1 MLNHIMELAEHE
13 VPINLKSLKNSFN
26 VLVTYSTLYHDSIFC
41 EELDLNVGW
50 IKGIIKDRS
59 VRVIFS
65 RIPKARNR
73 EDIEDND
80 TVVIVKIVDMTNK
93 KDLYITN
100 SN

>member
-1 MLNHIMELAEHE
+1 MLNRIMELAEHE
-13 VPINLKSLKNSFN
+13 VPINLKSLKNSFD
-26 VLVTYSTLYHDSIFC
+26 VLITYSTLYHDSIFC

-73 EDIEDND
+73 EDIENSDN
-80 TVVIVKIVDMTNK
+80 VIVVKIVDMTNK
-93 KDLYITN
+93 KDLYIAN

>member
-13 VPINLKSLKNSFN
+13 VPTNLKSLKNSFD

-73 EDIEDND
+73 EDIENSDNII
-80 TVVIVKIVDMTNK
+80 VVKIVDMTNK
-93 KDLYITN
+93 KDLYIAN

>member
-13 VPINLKSLKNSFN
+13 VPTNLKSLKNSFD
-26 VLVTYSTLYHDSIFC
+26 VLVTYSTLYHESIFC
-41 EELDLNVGW
+41 EELNLNVGW

-73 EDIEDND
+73 EDIENSDN
-80 TVVIVKIVDMTNK
+80 VIVVKIVDMTNK
-93 KDLYITN
+93 KDLYIAN
-100 SN
+100 PN

>member
-13 VPINLKSLKNSFN
+13 VPINLKSLKNSFDD
-26 VLVTYSTLYHDSIFC
+26 LITYSTLYHNSIFC
-41 EELDLNVGW
+41 EELNLNVGW

-65 RIPKARNR
+65 RIPKAKNR
-73 EDIEDND
+73 EDIENSDN
-80 TVVIVKIVDMTNK
+80 VVIVKIVDMTNK
-93 KDLYITN
+93 KDLYIAN

>member
-1 MLNHIMELAEHE
+1 MLNHIIELAEHE
-13 VPINLKSLKNSFN
+13 VPTNLKSLKNSFD
-26 VLVTYSTLYHDSIFC
+26 VLITYSTLYHDSIFC

-65 RIPKARNR
+65 RIPKAKNR
-73 EDIEDND
+73 EDIENSDN
-80 TVVIVKIVDMTNK
+80 VIVVKIVDMTNK
-93 KDLYITN
+93 KDLYIAN

>member
-13 VPINLKSLKNSFN
+13 VPTNLKSLKNSFN
-26 VLVTYSTLYHDSIFC
+26 VLVTYSTLYHESIFC

-50 IKGIIKDRS
+50 VKGIIKDRS

-65 RIPKARNR
+65 RIPEARNR

-93 KDLYITN
+93 KDLYIAN

>member
-1 MLNHIMELAEHE
+1 MLNHIIELAEHE
-13 VPINLKSLKNSFN
+13 VPTNLKSLKNSFN

-65 RIPKARNR
+65 RIPEARNR

-93 KDLYITN
+93 KYLYIAN

>member
-13 VPINLKSLKNSFN
+13 VPINLKSLKNSFD

-41 EELDLNVGW
+41 EELNLNVGW
-50 IKGIIKDRS
+50 IKGRIKDRS

-73 EDIEDND
+73 EDIENSDN
-80 TVVIVKIVDMTNK
+80 VVIVKIVDMTNK
-93 KDLYITN
+93 KDLYIAN

>member
-13 VPINLKSLKNSFN
+13 VPTNLKSLKNSFD

-41 EELDLNVGW
+41 EELNLNVGW

-93 KDLYITN
+93 KDLYIAN

>member
-13 VPINLKSLKNSFN
+13 VPTNLKSLKNSFD

-59 VRVIFS
+59 VRVISS

-73 EDIEDND
+73 EDIENSDN
-80 TVVIVKIVDMTNK
+80 VIVVKIVDMTNK
-93 KDLYITN
+93 KDLYIAN

>member
-13 VPINLKSLKNSFN
+13 VPTNLKSLKNSFD
-26 VLVTYSTLYHDSIFC
+26 VLVTYSTLYHNSIFC

-50 IKGIIKDRS
+50 VKGIIKDRS

-73 EDIEDND
+73 EDIENSDNI
-80 TVVIVKIVDMTNK
+80 VIVKIVDMTNK
-93 KDLYITN
+93 KILYITN

>member
-1 MLNHIMELAEHE
+1 MLNHIIELAEHE
-13 VPINLKSLKNSFN
+13 VPTNLKSLKNSFD
-26 VLVTYSTLYHDSIFC
+26 VLVTYSTLYHESIFC

-50 IKGIIKDRS
+50 VKGIIKDRS
-59 VRVIFS
+59 VRIIFS
-65 RIPKARNR
+65 RIPEARNR

-93 KDLYITN
+93 KDLYIAN

>member
-13 VPINLKSLKNSFN
+13 VPTNLKSLKNSFN
-26 VLVTYSTLYHDSIFC
+26 VLITYSTLYHDSIFC
-41 EELDLNVGW
+41 EELNLNVGW

-65 RIPKARNR
+65 RIPEARNR

-93 KDLYITN
+93 KDLYIAN

>member
-13 VPINLKSLKNSFN
+13 VPTNLKSLKNSFD
-26 VLVTYSTLYHDSIFC
+26 VLVTYSTLYHDSIYC
-41 EELDLNVGW
+41 EELNLNVGW

-65 RIPKARNR
+65 RIPEARNR

-93 KDLYITN
+93 KDLYIAN

>member
-13 VPINLKSLKNSFN
+13 VPINLKSLKNSFD
-26 VLVTYSTLYHDSIFC
+26 VLVTYSTLYHDSIYC
-41 EELDLNVGW
+41 EELNLNVGW

-65 RIPKARNR
+65 RIPEARNR

-93 KDLYITN
+93 KDLYIAN

>member
-13 VPINLKSLKNSFN
+13 VPINLKSLKNSFDD
-26 VLVTYSTLYHDSIFC
+26 LVTYSTLYHESIFC
-41 EELDLNVGW
+41 EELNLNVGW

-65 RIPKARNR
+65 RIPEARDQ
-73 EDIEDND
+73 EDIKNSDNI
-80 TVVIVKIVDMTNK
+80 VIVKIVDMTNK
-93 KDLYITN
+93 KDLYIAN

>member
-1 MLNHIMELAEHE
+1 MLNHIIELAEHE
-13 VPINLKSLKNSFN
+13 VPINLKSLKNSFD

-41 EELDLNVGW
+41 EELNLNVGW
-50 IKGIIKDRS
+50 IKGRIKDRS

-73 EDIEDND
+73 EDIENSDN
-80 TVVIVKIVDMTNK
+80 VVIVKIVDMTNK
-93 KDLYITN
+93 KDLYIAN

>member
-13 VPINLKSLKNSFN
+13 VPTNLKSLKNSFD
-26 VLVTYSTLYHDSIFC
+26 VLVTYSTLYHDSIYC
-41 EELDLNVGW
+41 EELNLNVGW
-50 IKGIIKDRS
+50 IKGTIKDRL

-73 EDIEDND
+73 EDIENSDN
-80 TVVIVKIVDMTNK
+80 VIVVKIVDMTNK
-93 KDLYITN
+93 KDLYIAN